1 LCGLFCPSTPE
12 SSSKCGHR
20 SIGPATPRA
29 QGSALCSFGSSP
41 GSKIIFWLL
50 SPSFSDVDSLGLA
63 LSSRLS
69 VCPGDPDEALCS
81 QQSAPDAAFCLERR
95 DQSYAPLALRSLG
108 SWWLKIIGC
117 WIVALR
123 SVPCPLASGSAQCPR
138 PLAIKNN
145 CVVDCCIAWPLD
157 LGSRCIVWPVSIKIL
172 WWIVAS
178 LGSLQLRVRPWF

>member
-1 LCGLFCPSTPE
+1 MCISWFGSQLQAQRLAWRSRRSPLFPAIGSR
-12 SSSKCGHR
+12 R
-20 SIGPATPRA
+20 SILPGA
-29 QGSALCSFGSSP
+29 P
-41 GSKIIFWLL
+41 GS
-50 SPSFSDVDSLGLA
+50 V
-63 LSSRLS
+63 
-69 VCPGDPDEALCS
+69 
-81 QQSAPDAAFCLERR
+81 
-95 DQSYAPLALRSLG
+95 LRSLG
-108 SWWLKIIGC
+108 PPLPWLLVVENYIGC